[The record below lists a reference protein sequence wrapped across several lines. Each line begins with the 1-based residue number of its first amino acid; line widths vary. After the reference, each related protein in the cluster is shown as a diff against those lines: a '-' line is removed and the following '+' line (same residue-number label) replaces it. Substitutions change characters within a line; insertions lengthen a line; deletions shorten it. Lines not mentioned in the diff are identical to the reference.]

1 MAAFILRTRSSLFAH
16 PLRRARPSSVHLHAG
31 TKYRIGYRATLP
43 WCDHVLTTERIL
55 VPSISVR
62 SFGLASSLSAVDPM
76 TLRVATYGIKKG
88 ADYVQETFKSSVGI
102 KILPSKPHHA
112 YQGKELEIR
121 DIEAKFDKLYQDHG
135 ANSVAGVYIRGGPAS
150 GKTQLAREFGEWYYG
165 KLIEA
170 RNIGG
175 TSGNKAVVATL
186 DARTPA
192 SFVRS
197 YLRLA
202 EDLGFSV
209 SRYNVAGSIQN
220 RIAGISVDVQKA
232 LAEKAPNWLLIIDG
246 IDPGCKLMHF
256 HVVEPT
262 SVYSQCLDLS
272 NM

>member
-43 WCDHVLTTERIL
+43 WCDHVLTTDRIL

-62 SFGLASSLSAVDPM
+62 SFGIASNLSAADPT
-76 TLRVATYGIKKG
+76 TLVAAYGVKKG
-88 ADYVQETFKSSVGI
+88 ADYVQETFKSPVGI

-121 DIEAKFDKLYQDHG
+121 DIEARFDTLYKDHG
-135 ANSVAGVYIRGGPAS
+135 ANSVLGVYIRGGPAS
-150 GKTQLAREFGEWYYG
+150 GKTQLAREFGERYYR
-165 KLIEA
+165 KLTHDSPES

-186 DARTPA
+186 DTRTPA

-202 EDLGFSV
+202 EDLGFSL
-209 SRYNVAGSIQN
+209 SRYNVSDSIQN
-220 RIAGISVDVQKA
+220 RVEGISIDVQKA

-246 IDPGCKLMHF
+246 IDPGCKLINAF
-256 HVVEPT
+256 
-262 SVYSQCLDLS
+262 SCC
-272 NM
+272 